1 MVRSEAS
8 AERLE
13 PRREAAVASW
23 VYILRCADGSY
34 YTGCTTNLDERPG
47 QHRAGA
53 FGGYTSTRLPIEVV
67 WCAEFQDLHDAI
79 DFERK
84 VKRWSRAKKE
94 SFIEGDWKRLQA
106 LASRS
111 RSEAV
116 RGSRRARAERS
127 SP

>member
-1 MVRSEAS
+1 M
-8 AERLE
+8 
-13 PRREAAVASW
+13 ASW

-34 YTGCTTNLDERPG
+34 YTGCTTDLDSRIA
-47 QHRAGA
+47 QHRART
-53 FGGYTSTRLPIEVV
+53 FGGYTSTRLPIEVA

-94 SFIEGDWKRLQA
+94 SFIEGDWERLRA

-116 RGSRRARAERS
+116 RGSRRTRAERS